1 MEPANRNPKSERAM
15 KTTTDRARALVCALM
30 LVGALGCDSNK
41 ADTASTSEPA
51 ATEEPASETPAKD
64 EGASKTPAK
73 PASGKAEVTK
83 EGSKFDPPIA
93 KAEVPEGAYYCDMGT
108 VHYARMEEGDGKCPL
123 CGMALVHEQ
132 PGAEDGGDHAGHGDH
147 GAH

>member
-1 MEPANRNPKSERAM
+1 M
-15 KTTTDRARALVCALM
+15 KTMKDMTWALVCALM
-30 LVGALGCDSNK
+30 LVGALGCDSSK
-41 ADTASTSEPA
+41 TDTEAAPA
-51 ATEEPASETPAKD
+51 EATTAEPASETPARD
-64 EGASKTPAK
+64 EGASKTPAE

-93 KAEVPEGAYYCDMGT
+93 KDQVPEGAYYCDMGT